1 MRAVFAV
8 ATALAATA
16 LAPAAHAAVD
26 LAKRPSALKDVPMEY
41 RPKFRWWW
49 PSANVDPAETARE
62 LEAMKAAGFGGVEQ
76 TLLRSPNEWWAPAM
90 RQNVKAAL
98 TKATELGL
106 RFDTTLGPMWPIS
119 SPAVD
124 DFSKG
129 LSMQEAVVSSIDLVG
144 PSTYSGPVPDVDD
157 NGARARRLVAATA
170 AQPVDPS
177 PTTLDPRTAVD
188 LTAKVTGTTLTWNVP
203 PGRWKLFGIWSRAT
217 GQRVHG
223 DAITLAASVPV
234 PAIPTD
240 LPEAGG
246 RTGPP
251 VPDHFNRAAIDATLD
266 DYTRTL
272 FGGDMAALLRRN
284 GGHVFEDSLELIH
297 APVTVIS
304 DSTASVSTA
313 IFWTPAFLQEFA
325 ARRGYDLARY

>member
-98 TKATELGL
+98 TKATELGM

-119 SPAVD
+119 SRAVD

-129 LSMQEAVVSSIDLVG
+129 LSMQEIVASAVDVTG
-144 PSTYSGPVPDVDD
+144 PSTYTGPVPDVDD
-157 NGARARRLVAATA
+157 NGARAHRLVAATA
-170 AQPVDPS
+170 AQPTDAAGS
-177 PTTLDPRTAVD
+177 TLNPGTAID
-188 LTAKVTGTTLTWNVP
+188 LTPKVSGTTLTWDVP
-203 PGRWKLFGIWSRAT
+203 AGHWKLFGIWS
-217 GQRVHG
+217 
-223 DAITLAASVPV
+223 
-234 PAIPTD
+234 
-240 LPEAGG
+240 
-246 RTGPP
+246 
-251 VPDHFNRAAIDATLD
+251 
-266 DYTRTL
+266 
-272 FGGDMAALLRRN
+272 
-284 GGHVFEDSLELIH
+284 
-297 APVTVIS
+297 
-304 DSTASVSTA
+304 
-313 IFWTPAFLQEFA
+313 
-325 ARRGYDLARY
+325 